1 MLTCNVAEEH
11 SDEREPRR
19 IGEGR
24 RGAGKRDDPILQGL
38 AQRLQGVAAEL
49 GQLGERMN
57 PVMGETHLPGRG
69 MLPPPMRPA
78 SEIEQWGER
87 NGRWVRRAWRVDFI
101 PCGVARTAEYCARR
115 PRDTRRA
122 GKSSART

>member
-49 GQLGERMN
+49 GQLTQEEH
-57 PVMGETHLPGRG
+57 PVVGQAQLP
-69 MLPPPMRPA
+69 RP
-78 SEIEQWGER
+78 
-87 NGRWVRRAWRVDFI
+87 
-101 PCGVARTAEYCARR
+101 
-115 PRDTRRA
+115 
-122 GKSSART
+122 GKESSHR